1 MVGYYVSE
9 PTEYLAITGMGIDQ
23 VVVKKKAMIFPLQKV
38 QKFQIMPMDFSLSLQ
53 AMTVEKLNFSLP
65 AVFTIGPE
73 DTDEALTKYAK
84 LLTGDD
90 ARNVGKSKGAD
101 KVNYVQNI
109 VKGIIEGETRSI
121 VSTMTMEELFRERKV
136 FRDSVIKNVQGEL
149 EQFGLKIYNANV
161 KELQD
166 TPGSE
171 YFAYL
176 SRKAHEGALNQARV
190 DVAEARMKGE
200 VGESQRQGQAKQEIA
215 KIHAETAV
223 KETQRKAEKAQADA
237 ELTQKEIE
245 LEQKLSV
252 SRIVA
257 KRMAEERD
265 AELSKNVEL
274 KRAQME
280 LERQRATT
288 VTKAIITRESDQQK
302 ADALLY
308 TQTQNAA
315 ALKEQQK
322 AETDAAFYRKIRDGE
337 GYKAGNEFK
346 ADASLYTAK
355 REAEAKFEQ
364 ARLAAEAIKMEAD
377 AAYYTQKQKAAGMI
391 ELANAYG
398 SMANVLGGPQ
408 GLLQYMML
416 ENGTYEKL
424 AHANADA
431 IRGLEPKI
439 NVWTTGS
446 NADGADSM
454 APIRNLAQCLPP
466 LFQTIHDQTGMS
478 PPSWLAQLGPQS
490 TSPQFASNGKAV
502 MPAKAPTNGS
512 KN

>member
-1 MVGYYVSE
+1 
-9 PTEYLAITGMGIDQ
+9 
-23 VVVKKKAMIFPLQKV
+23 
-38 QKFQIMPMDFSLSLQ
+38 
-53 AMTVEKLNFSLP
+53 MTVEKLNFSLP
-65 AVFTIGPE
+65 VVFTIGPE
-73 DTDEALTKYAK
+73 DEMEALTKYAK
-84 LLTGDD
+84 LLTGSD
-90 ARNVGKSKGAD
+90 GKNKAGID
-101 KVNYVQNI
+101 KTSYVQNI

-121 VSTMTMEELFRERKV
+121 VSAMSMEELFKERKI
-136 FRDSVIKNVQGEL
+136 FRDSVIKNVQSEL
-149 EQFGLKIYNANV
+149 DQFGLKIYNANV

-176 SRKAHEGALNQARV
+176 SRKAHEGALNQARI

-200 VGESQRQGQAKQEIA
+200 VGESLRQGQAKQEIA
-215 KIHAETAV
+215 KIHADTAV
-223 KETQRKAEKAQADA
+223 KETERKVEKAQADA
-237 ELTQKEIE
+237 ALAQREIE
-245 LEQKLSV
+245 LEQKLSI

-265 AELSKNVEL
+265 AELQKNVEH

-280 LERQRATT
+280 LEKQRATT
-288 VTKAIITRESDQQK
+288 VTKAVIARESEQQK
-302 ADALLY
+302 ADSSLY

-315 ALKEQQK
+315 ALKEQKK
-322 AETDAAFYRKIRDGE
+322 AETDAAFYEKLRDGE

-346 ADASLYTAK
+346 ADAALYTAK
-355 REAEAKFEQ
+355 RDAEAKFEQ
-364 ARLAAEAIKMEAD
+364 ARLAAEAVKMEAD

-398 SMANVLGGPQ
+398 AMANVLGGPQ
-408 GLLQYMML
+408 GLMQYMML

-424 AHANADA
+424 AHANATA

-446 NADGADSM
+446 NGDAAMDSM
-454 APIRNLAQCLPP
+454 APIRNLMQCLPP
-466 LFQTIHDQTGMS
+466 MFQTIQDQTGMT
-478 PPSWLAQLGPQS
+478 PPTWLAQMPQ
-490 TSPQFASNGKAV
+490 QNGKPIAP
-502 MPAKAPTNGS
+502 PAQIPPFKGT